1 MSDDAKAQVRLTVN
15 CCYKIAGIMC
25 WTDLTTDMCLSLQ
38 ALAAKEQG
46 NELYK
51 QKKFDEALKCYAIAF
66 ELYPQD
72 MAFLSNRAGQF
83 VLRVRVPV
91 THLFC
96 RF

>member
-1 MSDDAKAQVRLTVN
+1 MRL
-15 CCYKIAGIMC
+15 
-25 WTDLTTDMCLSLQ
+25 SFQ

-51 QKKFDEALKCYAIAF
+51 QKKFDEALKCYATAF

-83 VLRVRVPV
+83 VLCVCVCM
-91 THLFC
+91 TALT
-96 RF
+96 